1 MKTIRN
7 PGKLCLAITMIVL
20 FSSMLEASTYIPI
33 FRADF
38 WIKRLDD
45 PDRQILSQEQIKEL
59 NRAILAGDD
68 EMAEVQNMEGA
79 VPKESLVEWLLKD
92 PLPQDKKM
100 FDKRGKEIKE
110 AFYNQLLDN
119 MQIEAVQESNELLFG
134 MVTKRIDIR
143 AFPTDEPVLKDPS
156 ARDFDAFQY
165 SAIYPPQPVALLH
178 KSRDGKWGF
187 FQTPFVRG
195 WIKMADIAFAYS
207 RDEINQARNKE
218 LNPSNGAM
226 TTSAES
232 SDDVAVAIEKNL
244 VITGNKV
251 RVFAD
256 RRRGKALESLP
267 MGRRVAITG
276 EDKNFWVVRFPQ
288 KGKDGYLEWTDAYI
302 EKKSDVHIGSLP
314 YTKRNV
320 ISQAFKIL
328 GERYGWGGRDGLRD
342 CSSFI
347 KDVFA
352 TMGINLPR
360 HSSHQASVGTVL
372 VGLDESAAPETI
384 KNAMDSSIPGITLFG
399 LNGHIM
405 LYLGNVNGSYYTLHQ
420 LFGYYDKDGFRT
432 INKAVVTNLELGK
445 DSKMGPIRDRVKSVN
460 LITLGESN

>member
-1 MKTIRN
+1 MRTIPLLPLSSIIISTVGIGFLNLSTDSAYHSKIFVVKHYFRLEYITAVCYQISMKTIRN

-20 FSSMLEASTYIPI
+20 FASMLEASTYIPI
-33 FRADF
+33 FRTDF
-38 WIKRLDD
+38 W
-45 PDRQILSQEQIKEL
+45 
-59 NRAILAGDD
+59 
-68 EMAEVQNMEGA
+68 
-79 VPKESLVEWLLKD
+79 VEWLLKD

-100 FDKRGKEIKE
+100 FDKRGKEIRE

-134 MVTKRIDIR
+134 MVAKRIDIR

-187 FQTPFVRG
+187 FQFPFVWG

-302 EKKSDVHIGSLP
+302 EKFL
-314 YTKRNV
+314 
-320 ISQAFKIL
+320 
-328 GERYGWGGRDGLRD
+328 
-342 CSSFI
+342 SSP
-347 KDVFA
+347 V
-352 TMGINLPR
+352 
-360 HSSHQASVGTVL
+360 
-372 VGLDESAAPETI
+372 
-384 KNAMDSSIPGITLFG
+384 
-399 LNGHIM
+399 
-405 LYLGNVNGSYYTLHQ
+405 
-420 LFGYYDKDGFRT
+420 
-432 INKAVVTNLELGK
+432 
-445 DSKMGPIRDRVKSVN
+445 
-460 LITLGESN
+460 